1 MQPATLL
8 SIGAEVTRNMS
19 ASKRASL
26 VYSLV
31 FFSLL
36 TASAYATP
44 TVTVI
49 SPKSGATA
57 GSPIFYS
64 AYATSPACTKG
75 IAAMRIYTADH
86 VGVYTVS
93 GAHIETFIKLN
104 PGTYNTV
111 VQAWDNCGGV
121 GKTTVTLTVT
131 STAGVTV
138 FLPSTSSVAW
148 PVHIAASAQ
157 NSACA
162 AGISAIRIY
171 IADHVSPYTI
181 NANQLNAYINLVPG
195 TYKLTVQ
202 AWDKCGHVFK
212 SQFNQPVTSTP
223 DAYLYA
229 VNVNTT
235 APDIYQF
242 QIASDGTLKNP
253 NGNGSLPEYSAG
265 SGTDSLA
272 VDPGGWFVYASSIDG
287 IYGYQIN
294 PTNGN
299 LTPMQGSPFP
309 LQNYG
314 NGVPPSISV
323 DPSGNFLF
331 ARYGGIEDGIF
342 SPYRIDRSSGALTTT
357 VYAVGTAWVSR
368 AFDSSGQYV
377 YVIDMDNFGQLVGY
391 RINPNNGAMTTF
403 PGNPYYSLDV
413 YSAVMASTGSYLYV
427 GGPAFDSGGAID
439 AYTINYSIG
448 VLTPITGSPFIVPDA
463 QVWGVLADP
472 QTRFMWAYEQGPTR
486 GIRAFSI
493 APGTGQLTASSWFT
507 QLDPFY
513 IVSGTGWA
521 EDHSGKY
528 VFTAFGVGNPN
539 NGESPGVASWPIS
552 ANGDLQTQT
561 EYATTN
567 PIGSIAVARQ
577 NPN

>member
-1 MQPATLL
+1 
-8 SIGAEVTRNMS
+8 MS
-19 ASKRASL
+19 ALKRASL
-26 VYSLV
+26 VRHLV
-31 FFSLL
+31 RTLVCLGAVTFFAISGH
-36 TASAYATP
+36 AAP

-49 SPKSGATA
+49 APKAGTSV

-64 AYATSPACTKG
+64 AYATSTACSKG

-86 VGVYTVS
+86 VGAYTVN

-121 GKTTVTLTVT
+121 GKTTVTLTVN

-138 FLPSTSSVAW
+138 FLPNVPLPSA

-162 AGISAIRIY
+162 AGINAIRIY
-171 IADHVSPYTI
+171 IADHVSPYTV
-181 NANQLNAYINLVPG
+181 NSNQLNAYINLVPG

-202 AWDKCGHVFK
+202 AWDNCGHVYK
-212 SQFNQPVTSTP
+212 SQFTQPVTSTP

-229 VNVNTT
+229 VNINTS

-242 QIASDGTLKNP
+242 RIASDGILKNP
-253 NGNGSLPEYSAG
+253 NGNNALPEYSAG
-265 SGTDSLA
+265 TGADTLA

-294 PTNGN
+294 PTTGN
-299 LTPMQGSPFP
+299 LTPIPGSPFP

-331 ARYGGIEDGIF
+331 ARYGGIELGVF
-342 SPYRIDRSSGALTTT
+342 SPYRIDRSSGALTNTGFE
-357 VYAVGTAWVSR
+357 VNTAWISR
-368 AFDSSGQYV
+368 SFDSSGQYV
-377 YVIDMDNFGQLVGY
+377 YVVDSWNFGALVGY
-391 RINPNNGAMTTF
+391 RVNPNSGDMTTF
-403 PGNPYYSLDV
+403 PGNPYYTTDV
-413 YSAVMASTGSYLYV
+413 YADVMASSGCYLYV

-439 AYTINYSIG
+439 AYTVNYSVG
-448 VLTPITGSPFIVPDA
+448 TLTPVAGSPFIVPGA
-463 QVWGVLADP
+463 TVWGVLADP
-472 QTRFMWAYEQGPTR
+472 QTRFMWAYEQGPAR
-486 GIRAFSI
+486 GIQAFGI
-493 APGTGQLTASSWFT
+493 TPGTGILVPSAYFT
-507 QLDPFY
+507 VLDPYY
-513 IVSGTGWA
+513 IGGWV
-521 EDHSGKY
+521 EDHGGKY
-528 VFTAFGVGNPN
+528 VFTSYQVGDPN

-552 ANGDLQTQT
+552 PNGDLLTQT
-561 EYATTN
+561 IFKTKN
-567 PIGSIAVARQ
+567 PIGSVAVARQ

>member
-1 MQPATLL
+1 
-8 SIGAEVTRNMS
+8 MS
-19 ASKRASL
+19 ASKRASF
-26 VYSLV
+26 VYSV
-31 FFSLL
+31 VVFSLL
-36 TASAYATP
+36 TVSAYATP

-64 AYATSPACTKG
+64 AYATSAACTKG

-86 VGVYTVS
+86 VGVYTVD
-93 GAHIETFIKLN
+93 GAHIETFIKLS

-212 SQFNQPVTSTP
+212 SQFNQPATSTP

-229 VNVNTT
+229 VN
-235 APDIYQF
+235 ARPDAAADIYQF
-242 QIASDGTLKNP
+242 NVASDGLLKNP
-253 NGNGSLPEYSAG
+253 NGNNALPEFAAG
-265 SGTDSLA
+265 SGPATLV
-272 VDPGGWFVYASSIDG
+272 VDPGGWFVYASTVEG

-294 PTNGN
+294 QSNGN
-299 LTPMQGSPFP
+299 LVPMPGSPFP
-309 LQNYG
+309 LNDSNNYI
-314 NGVPPSISV
+314 PPWIGI

-331 ARYGGIEDGIF
+331 ARYGGDLVPGNLT
-342 SPYRIDRSSGALTTT
+342 SYRINRSSGALASTGFVVATILD
-357 VYAVGTAWVSR
+357 SF
-368 AFDSSGQYV
+368 AFDFSGQYL
-377 YVIDMDNFGQLVGY
+377 YDIDDAGVAGW
-391 RINPNNGAMTTF
+391 RINPNNGAMTPL
-403 PGNPYYSLDV
+403 PGSPFLSDALAKLYQSILC
-413 YSAVMASTGSYLYV
+413 STGAYLYA
-427 GGPAFDSGGAID
+427 GGKDKSGNGEDGAIVSFS
-439 AYTINYSIG
+439 INYSTG
-448 VLTPITGSPFIVPDA
+448 ALTELPSSPLITHNWQP
-463 QVWGVLADP
+463 WKVLADT
-472 QTRFMWAYEQGPTR
+472 QTRFIWSFQVGFND
-486 GIRAFSI
+486 GLVAFDI
-493 APGTGQLTASSWFT
+493 TPGTGDLTRSPFSS
-507 QLDPFY
+507 QIDPYF
-513 IVSGTGWA
+513 VNAWV
-521 EDHSGKY
+521 EDHGGKY
-528 VFTAFGVGNPN
+528 VFTGYVGWDYLNV
-539 NGESPGVASWPIS
+539 EPGVASWPIS
-552 ANGDLQTQT
+552 DNGDLLSQTIFVTQ
-561 EYATTN
+561 N
-567 PIGSIAVARQ
+567 PIGSVAVARQ

>member
-1 MQPATLL
+1 
-8 SIGAEVTRNMS
+8 MS
-19 ASKRASL
+19 TFKRAYRGRHL
-26 VYSLV
+26 VRTLACLGV
-31 FFSLL
+31 GTFF
-36 TASAYATP
+36 AISAYAAP

-49 SPKSGATA
+49 APKTGTSV

-64 AYATSPACTKG
+64 AYATSTACSKG

-86 VGVYTVS
+86 VGAYTVN

-121 GKTTVTLTVT
+121 GKTTVTLTVN

-138 FLPSTSSVAW
+138 FLPNLPLPSA

-162 AGISAIRIY
+162 AGINAIRIY
-171 IADHVSPYTI
+171 IADHVSPYTV
-181 NANQLNAYINLVPG
+181 NTNQLNAYINLVPG

-202 AWDKCGHVFK
+202 AWDNCGHVYK
-212 SQFNQPVTSTP
+212 SQFNQPVTGTP

-229 VNVNTT
+229 VNINTA

-242 QIASDGTLKNP
+242 RIASDGILKNP
-253 NGNGSLPEYSAG
+253 NGNNALPEYSAG
-265 SGTDSLA
+265 TGADTLA

-294 PTNGN
+294 PTTGN

-323 DPSGNFLF
+323 DPSGSFLF
-331 ARYGGIEDGIF
+331 ARYGGIELGIM
-342 SPYRIDRSSGALTTT
+342 SPYRIDRSSGALTSTGF
-357 VYAVGTAWVSR
+357 AVNTAWVSR

-377 YVIDMDNFGQLVGY
+377 YVIDANNFGDVVGY

-403 PGNPYYSLDV
+403 PGDPFYTLDV
-413 YSAVMASTGSYLYV
+413 STTVMDSTGSFLYV
-427 GGPAFDSGGAID
+427 GGVAESGGAID
-439 AYTINYSIG
+439 AFTINYSTG
-448 VLTPITGSPFIVPDA
+448 LLTPMSGSPFLVPDA
-463 QVWGVLADP
+463 QLWGLVADP
-472 QTRFMWAYEQGPTR
+472 QTRFLWAYEQGSQR

-493 APGTGQLTASSWFT
+493 TPGTGILVPSAYFT
-507 QLDPFY
+507 VLDPYY
-513 IVSGTGWA
+513 IGGWV

-528 VFTAFGVGNPN
+528 IFTGYQVGNPN
-539 NGESPGVASWPIS
+539 NGESPGVVSWPIS
-552 ANGDLQTQT
+552 GNGDLLSQTIFFT
-561 EYATTN
+561 KN
-567 PIGSIAVARQ
+567 PIGSVAVARQ